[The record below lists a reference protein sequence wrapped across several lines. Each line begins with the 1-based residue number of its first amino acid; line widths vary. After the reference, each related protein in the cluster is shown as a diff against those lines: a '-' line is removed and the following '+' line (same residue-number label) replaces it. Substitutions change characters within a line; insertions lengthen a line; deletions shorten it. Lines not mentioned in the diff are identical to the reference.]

1 MSNNKNTTY
10 FIING
15 MRRSGLHC
23 IADDIIRHY
32 YIKNKTSLEFVN
44 NTDINY
50 FNKLQNK
57 NNKVFL
63 FEDQLNLIKTNMQTQ
78 YNIIIIRDIYD
89 NLISRIKKKTWWS
102 KVNENYLEVMKNIL
116 REILSITNNIPNK
129 IIIDYDRYILNNDY
143 RCSIL
148 KQFTFFDIKPFSKK
162 IPHYGGG
169 KTFKDYESRSEVV
182 IPSQIYNIIKSDLEF
197 LELVKK
203 YYNYDLIDKLD
214 KHIENYPGSK

>member
-23 IADDIIRHY
+23 ITDDIIRHY
-32 YIKNKTSLEFVN
+32 YIKNKTSLQLVN
-44 NTDINY
+44 DTNINY

-89 NLISRIKKKTWWS
+89 NLISRIKKKASWS
-102 KVNENYLEVMKNIL
+102 RVDKNYFGVMKNIL

-129 IIIDYDRYILNNDY
+129 IIINYDKFISNNDY

-148 KQFTFFDIKPFSKK
+148 KQFTFFDIEPFSKK

-169 KTFKDYESRSEVV
+169 KTFKDCESRSEVV
-182 IPSQIYNIIKSDLEF
+182 IPRQIYHIIKNDKEF

-214 KHIENYPGSK
+214 KHIQNYPGLK